1 MTTEPRT
8 DEFSILTRSAAE
20 RVNAELVN
28 QLPDMPDS
36 LYEPLRYL
44 HKAGGKRLRPLLTFL
59 SSRST
64 PDANW
69 LPAACAVECLHTFTL
84 IHDDIMD
91 NAPTRRG
98 HKTLHKKYDIG
109 TAILAGDV
117 LIAIGSETLA
127 RGNYESLRAMLGEFS
142 HAFRLVCEGQAL
154 DKEFENAES
163 VTIEAYFRMI
173 DLKSA
178 KMIELAAVLGSYA
191 AGGKYI
197 EELRT
202 FAHHIGLAFQ
212 VRDDLLDLTADERA
226 FGKTKGGDIIE
237 GKRSYLVV
245 KAMDM
250 YTDLNDSE
258 QILLRKVQGG
268 AARQSDIAKVEKMLR
283 ERGIL
288 AAAEGD
294 IIRLTTEGKNAIAS
308 LPEGEFK
315 NGLLLFSDH
324 LLGREI

>member
-1 MTTEPRT
+1 MPELLN
-8 DEFSILTRSAAE
+8 DEFSVLTRSAAE
-20 RVNAELVN
+20 RVNAQLVEL
-28 QLPDMPDS
+28 LPDTPES
-36 LYEPLRYL
+36 LYDPLRYL
-44 HKAGGKRLRPLLTFL
+44 HKSGGKRLRAILTYL
-59 SSRST
+59 ASRSN

-69 LPAACAVECLHTFTL
+69 IPAACAIECLHTFTL

-98 HKTLHKKYDIG
+98 QKTLHKKYDIN

-117 LIAIGSETLA
+117 LIAIANESLA
-127 RGNYESLRAMLGEFS
+127 RVNYDSIRAMLAEFA

-154 DKEFENAES
+154 DKEFENAEA
-163 VTIEAYFRMI
+163 VTIDAYFQMI

-178 KMIELAAVLGSYA
+178 KMIEAAAVLGAYT

-212 VRDDLLDLTADERA
+212 VRDDLLDLTADEHA
-226 FGKTKGGDIIE
+226 FGKTKGGDILE

-250 YTDLNDSE
+250 FTDLSDAE
-258 QILLRKVQGG
+258 QILVRKVQGG
-268 AARQSDIAKVEKMLR
+268 AARLGDVAKVEKMLR

-288 AAAEGD
+288 ANAEAD
-294 IIRLTTEGKNAIAS
+294 ILRLTAEGKNALAS
-308 LPEGEFK
+308 LPDGEFK
-315 NGLLLFSDH
+315 NGLMLFSDH